1 MNIEEPGYWVEVGPL
16 RAWVSSAHL
25 VPGKERQ
32 LRDIWNAQESH
43 ERQSQGLEPHPD
55 KQKHLREAS

>member
-25 VPGKERQ
+25 IAGKESQ
-32 LRDIWNAQESH
+32 LRDIWKAQEDH
-43 ERQSQGLEPHPD
+43 ERHSQGLQPHPHEW
-55 KQKHLREAS
+55 KHPPGAF